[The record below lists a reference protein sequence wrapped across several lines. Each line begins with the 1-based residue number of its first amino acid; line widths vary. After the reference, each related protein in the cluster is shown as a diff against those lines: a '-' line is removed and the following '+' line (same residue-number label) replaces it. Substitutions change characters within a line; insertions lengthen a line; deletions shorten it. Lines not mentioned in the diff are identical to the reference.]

1 MNSENTEHDSPPEP
15 QEEMMEQLASE
26 QEKSIETELAE
37 AKNAA
42 EEFKG
47 KYLRALADAENL
59 RKRLQKEKQDL
70 IQYAVQNVLL
80 DFLPPIDHFENA
92 LKFAEQASP
101 EVKHWAVGFEMI
113 LSQFKDILTNNGV
126 VVMEALGV
134 PFDHDQHEA
143 IEMVYST
150 DHLPGTVVEVS
161 MKGYKINDSS
171 IEGYKVLRPARVK
184 VAKNAPQND
193 ESEANEINELNQQ
206 KQ

>member
-1 MNSENTEHDSPPEP
+1 MNSEDTERDCPSEP

-26 QEKSIETELAE
+26 QEKSIETELSE

-47 KYLRALADAENL
+47 KYLHALADAENL

-70 IQYAVQNVLL
+70 IQYAIQNVLL

-92 LKFAEQASP
+92 LKFTEQASP

-113 LSQFKDILTNNGV
+113 LNQFKDVLTNNGV
-126 VVMEALGV
+126 VGMEAQGV

-143 IEMVYST
+143 IEMVFSSE
-150 DHLPGTVVEVS
+150 HLPGTVVEVS
-161 MKGYKINDSS
+161 RKGYKMGDR
-171 IEGYKVLRPARVK
+171 VLRPAGVK
-184 VAKNAPQND
+184 VAKNSPEND
-193 ESEANEINELNQQ
+193 DSEINEINEN
-206 KQ
+206 